1 VIFLTFAYGKMTPFI
16 LHPHFLY
23 LNDYMLNYSCLER
36 AAHSQH
42 VHTYLLA
49 RHAIANMQTIIRSLW
64 ATAVK

>member
-1 VIFLTFAYGKMTPFI
+1 
-16 LHPHFLY
+16 
-23 LNDYMLNYSCLER
+23 MLNYSCLER